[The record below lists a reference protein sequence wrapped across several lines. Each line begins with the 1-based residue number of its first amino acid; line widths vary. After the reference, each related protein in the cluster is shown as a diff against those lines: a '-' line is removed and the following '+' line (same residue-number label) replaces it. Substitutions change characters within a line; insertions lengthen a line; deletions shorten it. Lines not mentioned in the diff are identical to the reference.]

1 MENILE
7 LINITG
13 IALVTIIILL
23 IATLYANK
31 RVSSIYDSNH
41 ELVEKNNM
49 ALAFRRI
56 GMLLGMSLALNGILV
71 DMHSDLDSILNT
83 LRDIALGSIFI
94 FIAFKLS
101 DKILINN
108 VNNDQEIKNQNISVG
123 VIEFGLMVSTGLIAL
138 GSFKGEG
145 IWYSSVVYFILGQI
159 ILLLLVKG
167 YSKYIIKVDSLS
179 DNIAIATLVSSV
191 MIALSLILMAS
202 IMGDFTNWTD
212 DLISFAK
219 WTSIGI
225 VTLVFFSNKMID
237 KIFLPTSSI
246 KQEILDHNYAAM
258 AIVGSLKIGL
268 AIVIV
273 GFII

>member
-13 IALVTIIILL
+13 IALVTIVILF
-23 IATLYANK
+23 IATIYANK
-31 RVSSIYDSNH
+31 RVSSIYDAND
-41 ELVEKNNM
+41 ELVEKNNT
-49 ALAFRRI
+49 ALAFRRM
-56 GMLLGMSLALNGILV
+56 GMLLGISLALSGILV

-83 LRDIALGSIFI
+83 LRDIVLGSMFI
-94 FIAFKLS
+94 FATFKLA
-101 DKILINN
+101 DKILINDAD
-108 VNNDQEIKNQNISVG
+108 NDQEIKNQNISVG

-145 IWYSSVVYFILGQI
+145 IWYSSIIYFTLGQI
-159 ILLLLVKG
+159 ILLLLIKG

-179 DNIAIATLVSSV
+179 NNIAIATLVSSV

-219 WTSIGI
+219 WTLIGI
-225 VTLVFFSNKMID
+225 VTLIFFSNKVID
-237 KIFLPTSSI
+237 KMFLPTSSI
-246 KQEILDHNYAAM
+246 EQEILDHNYSAM
-258 AIVGSLKIGL
+258 AMVGALKIGL

-273 GFII
+273 GFIL